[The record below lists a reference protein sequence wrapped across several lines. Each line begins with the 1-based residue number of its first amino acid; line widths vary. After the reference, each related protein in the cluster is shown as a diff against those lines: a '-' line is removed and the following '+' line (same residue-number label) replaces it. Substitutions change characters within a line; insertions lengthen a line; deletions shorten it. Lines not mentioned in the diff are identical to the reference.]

1 MARAGSGTFNPP
13 KEYEMSQNTFNFL
26 VAAQSFAGI
35 VALVTLFFMSAPYGK
50 HSRPGWGP
58 QINSKTAWILMETP
72 AVLAPAAIFF
82 ISGNRSAGAI
92 FALCLWEMH
101 YLYRSYVFSSLQR
114 GSKPSFPVLL
124 AAMAL
129 LFNINNGVIIGQDL
143 FVRGKADLIDL
154 FDVGRSLGVALF
166 LGGFALHVVS
176 DAIIRSLR
184 GDGETGYKIPR
195 GGMFRLV
202 SNPNYLGEIV
212 EWIGFAL
219 MTRSIAAWAFAFFTF
234 CNVFPRAVSNHL
246 WYHEHFPDYPA
257 ERKVIVPFI
266 F

>member
-1 MARAGSGTFNPP
+1 
-13 KEYEMSQNTFNFL
+13 MSQNVFNCL
-26 VAAQSFAGI
+26 VAAQSLAGI
-35 VALVTLFFMSAPYGK
+35 GALAALLFVSAPYGK
-50 HSRPGWGP
+50 HSRPGWGARM
-58 QINSKTAWILMETP
+58 NSKAAWILMETP
-72 AVLAPAAIFF
+72 AVLAPAAFF
-82 ISGNRSAGAI
+82 LFSGNRSAGAI

-101 YLYRSYVFSSLQR
+101 YLYRSYVFSGLQR
-114 GSKPSFPVLL
+114 GSKPSFPVIL
-124 AAMAL
+124 AALAL

-143 FVRGKADLIDL
+143 FVKGKADLIDML
-154 FDVGRSLGVALF
+154 DLGRALGLALF
-166 LGGFALHVVS
+166 LGGFALNVGS

-202 SNPNYLGEIV
+202 SNPNYLGEII

-219 MTRSIAAWAFAFFTF
+219 VTRSVAAWAFAFFTF
-234 CNVFPRAVSNHL
+234 CNVFPRAVSNHR

-257 ERKVIVPFI
+257 ERKIIVPFI